1 MALADVLAKEL
12 PMDTP
17 QWQSWMQQRKDQD
30 LSGNWT
36 VAGFQ
41 PGMGYYEGAYAFKP
55 NPAKGEDEYLVE
67 KEVRYLNGVSLQL
80 GGEATLYGEYHMRYA
95 LAPTPL
101 TGRIEGVFDLDADN
115 MGFEGKWWTVV
126 QDTNAFGNEAFYKAG
141 GEPRAFALF
150 PQALKKSD
158 GGQELALIGA
168 DLPSGLTAADFKFA
182 DSNVKVMQVKRMDN
196 GKLMLD
202 IVAGANAANGPS
214 KLSVNGVAGDL
225 SLVIFDKLDG
235 IRILPALGRARVSCG
250 AAYPPHGVQFVARGV
265 NYGADGKPDTAD
277 DLMLEPVAAQWWLEE
292 EKTRDNDDDLKYL
305 QTSVLNGLYTP
316 VTTYGPIESRFQRRE
331 GVGLIAIGASYTD
344 GGQEFKARSLLGVT
358 VPDFITHIK

>member
-1 MALADVLAKEL
+1 M
-12 PMDTP
+12 
-17 QWQSWMQQRKDQD
+17 
-30 LSGNWT
+30 
-36 VAGFQ
+36 
-41 PGMGYYEGAYAFKP
+41 
-55 NPAKGEDEYLVE
+55 
-67 KEVRYLNGVSLQL
+67 
-80 GGEATLYGEYHMRYA
+80 
-95 LAPTPL
+95 
-101 TGRIEGVFDLDADN
+101 
-115 MGFEGKWWTVV
+115 
-126 QDTNAFGNEAFYKAG
+126 
-141 GEPRAFALF
+141 
-150 PQALKKSD
+150 
-158 GGQELALIGA
+158 IGA

-182 DSNVKVMQVKRMDN
+182 DSNVKVMQVKRMDT

-235 IRILPALGRARVSCG
+235 IKILPALGRARVSCG
-250 AAYPPHGVQFVARGV
+250 AAYPPHGVQFVARGM

-277 DLMLEPVAAQWWLEE
+277 DLMLEPVAARWWLEE